1 VSTGVHGPD
10 HVHDGASG
18 SPVRK
23 AGRADGVDDSHRFRM
38 LDAAHSGRA
47 MGAGAPADIMCKMHR
62 MLITGGCGFIG
73 SALCREFGSGQTEVF
88 VVDDLSYG
96 SRDFV
101 SIDDAHFLKHDI
113 LDRDAMFRAFREV
126 RPETVLHLAAIHFI
140 PHCNQFPYQSSN
152 INLLGTLNVLDAAK
166 ACGSVGKVLFASTA
180 AVYPIAEGPVPETHP
195 LGPLDVYGMSKLVG
209 ERLCHGFH
217 LETGIPTV
225 VCRFFNA
232 FGPNETNPHLIPE
245 VQKQVNSG
253 LRTIKLGNLD
263 PKRDFIHTY
272 DMASAMRALV
282 EKFRSGYDV
291 FNLGRGEEYSVREIV
306 AAFAKE
312 VGEEIRIEVDPA
324 RVRKV
329 ERMHLL
335 ADVSKLKAFTGWA
348 PRVSLQEGIRTLVR
362 EDA

>member
-1 VSTGVHGPD
+1 
-10 HVHDGASG
+10 
-18 SPVRK
+18 
-23 AGRADGVDDSHRFRM
+23 M
-38 LDAAHSGRA
+38 LDRHGC
-47 MGAGAPADIMCKMHR
+47 APAFGRKGAADIIVLMHR

-73 SALCREFGSGQTEVF
+73 SALCREFGSGRTEVF

-101 SIDDAHFLKHDI
+101 GIDDAHFFKHDI
-113 LDRDAMFRAFREV
+113 LDRDAMLRVLREV
-126 RPETVLHLAAIHFI
+126 RPDTVLHLAAIHFI
-140 PHCNQFPYQSSN
+140 PHCNQYPYQSSN
-152 INLLGTLNVLDAAK
+152 INLVGTINVLDAAK
-166 ACGSVGKVLFASTA
+166 ACGSVNKLLFASTA
-180 AVYPIAEGPVPETHP
+180 AVYPIADGAMAETHP
-195 LGPLDVYGMSKLVG
+195 VGPLDVYGMSKLVG

-245 VQKQVNSG
+245 VQKQVLSG

-272 DMASAMRALV
+272 DMASAMRSLI
-282 EKFRSGYDV
+282 ETFRSGYDV
-291 FNLGRGEEYSVREIV
+291 FNRGRGEEYSVREIV
-306 AAFAKE
+306 AAFSSE
-312 VGEEIRIEVDPA
+312 IGEEIKIEVDPA

-335 ADVSKLKAFTGWA
+335 ADVSKLKAFTGWS
-348 PRVSLQEGIRTLVR
+348 PKVSLREGIRTLVR
-362 EDA
+362 EGA